1 MLRPLLAIIMVIALV
16 SGADAARKK
25 KKKKGKKPAAP
36 TIEKTVKNDSEEK
49 EERAEATETAKAEP
63 TPAPGGSSGEMD
75 AYRAIQNR
83 AESTVQDLADL
94 LLMYRGEYAK
104 YTSSDARLQR
114 AIELRIV
121 KKSRAGNEKLTRG
134 TLAYA
139 LMQVY
144 KPEQGLL
151 FWITG
156 WERYAL
162 RDAQEAG
169 IIPGN
174 ATPGQQISGE
184 QLFAIMTDVE
194 NFVTQRNEW
203 QKK

>member
-49 EERAEATETAKAEP
+49 EEKAEATETAKAEP

-83 AESTVQDLADL
+83 PESTVQDLADL

-104 YTSSDARLQR
+104 YASAEARLKR
-114 AIELRIV
+114 AKELNILG
-121 KKSRAGNEKLTRG
+121 KNNAAQNKLTRG
-134 TLAYA
+134 ALAYA
-139 LMQVY
+139 LMRVY
-144 KPEQGLL
+144 KPEQGIL
-151 FWITG
+151 FWLTG

-174 ATPGQQISGE
+174 STENQHISGE
-184 QLFAIMTDVE
+184 QLFAIMTDAE
-194 NFVTQRNEW
+194 NFVTQRSEW
-203 QKK
+203 DKK